1 MGPSV
6 HKRMISRV
14 GRHVWSTF
22 GIESTS
28 MHRSMLI
35 VSRLHQSSA
44 ATTEPQDLSWLDKSE
59 HQHRADQLHYE
70 RMAHVANR
78 ILQTKQVNGSGLQ
91 EARRALHYFA
101 GNRSRD
107 FVTEEDFGGLLW
119 QVVMEHGSDQSIQH
133 IMSTDDSPGGVLLN
147 LMEQYFFPFRGT
159 SSATKL
165 TTSRRGIQG
174 NKSELLLALKRA
186 SDVEKD
192 LQHLQQR
199 GLLKRDEYT
208 CNMTLTL
215 WSHRSLFLADFGS
228 RDLDNH
234 TIQETFGG
242 VSTVQNSLITMQ
254 HIIDTFMQGPVGAN
268 ASDMYNILISAW
280 TNSGLDDRIEKIQ
293 ELLTRLKTDF
303 SIEADII
310 ACNTILHAYS
320 QKTDTDSECVQ
331 KASQHFARMKD
342 IGKVDVVSYSTLI
355 LTYAKAGLLQRCEE
369 VLEEMEGSATATGI
383 YPNDICYNTLL
394 DAYSQAG
401 TVKAAQRAEALVEKM
416 TQLSISGVNTLA
428 APDRVSYTSVIKAWR
443 NSGSRSAAA
452 KAEAILLRC
461 QELSDMNSTS
471 KPDSVMINT
480 VLSVWARVS
489 EFNRGSAI
497 GAQGADHLLS
507 RMKDGTLTPPN
518 TISYNTVMHAW
529 SKSETPNSA
538 TRVLELLEEMRSS
551 GQRRCQPD
559 EHTYNAVLNA
569 LAKSRDGHA
578 IMLVEKFIEEMRSFG
593 IPPTV
598 IQYNTLM
605 DAIVASNA
613 VDGPTRVEG
622 ILRMM
627 EEEFKNGNSDLRPN
641 MHSYNIVMNAY
652 SKSNDPDA
660 PAKIERLQQQIPT
673 HFGSSIM
680 NLTTLVD
687 AHARA
692 GRANAAEKVLRTFL
706 KDPNMNVTTI
716 IFNIVINAH
725 ARSDHADSPLHAEA
739 LLSEMYAAYE
749 AGNANIKPDA
759 VTFSSVINCWS
770 RSNRI
775 GSAERAEAILNR
787 MTELTMNGHE
797 DLEPTSIAY
806 STTISAWAR
815 SGLDEGPAR
824 AKSILDRME
833 ENYKSCQNKAK
844 PSHYCY
850 NAVLNAISK
859 GSSTSKATDAVSMLE
874 RMKQAFRDGNH
885 DAKPTNTSYATV
897 LNACAFASGTAEEKL
912 ESFQIAS
919 RTFRELINT
928 DYCEPN
934 VVVYINFL
942 ACCGLLLPRGDYRTK
957 IACQIFRQC
966 YHEGMLHDK
975 VIDGLRRTVAPETYR
990 REMQEMTEYLKQAGH
1005 GRDRFYES
1013 R

>member
-1 MGPSV
+1 MRPFA
-6 HKRMISRV
+6 HKRMISRI
-14 GRHVWSTF
+14 GRHASSAF

-28 MHRSMLI
+28 LPKSTMI
-35 VSRLHQSSA
+35 VSRLQQISVA
-44 ATTEPQDLSWLDKSE
+44 ATEPQDLSWLDKSE
-59 HQHRADQLHYE
+59 HQHRADKLQYE
-70 RMAHVANR
+70 RMAHVAHR

-91 EARRALHYFA
+91 EARLAMHYFA

-107 FVTEEDFGGLLW
+107 FGTEEDFGGLLW
-119 QVVMEHGSDQSIQH
+119 QVIMEYGSDQSIQH
-133 IMSTDDSPGGVLLN
+133 ILATDDSPSGILLS
-147 LMEQYFFPFRGT
+147 LMEQYFIPFRGT

-186 SDVEKD
+186 SVIDRD

-199 GLLKRDEYT
+199 QLLKRDKYS

-215 WSHRSLFLADFGS
+215 WAHRSLFLADFGS
-228 RDLDNH
+228 RDLDKH
-234 TIQETFGG
+234 AIQDTFGG
-242 VSTVQNSLITMQ
+242 VSTVQSSLFTMQ
-254 HIIDTFMQGPVGAN
+254 HVIDTFLQDPVGLN

-280 TNSGLDDRIEKIQ
+280 TNSRLDNRMEKVQ
-293 ELLTRLKTDF
+293 EILTRLRTDF
-303 SIEADII
+303 SMEADIV
-310 ACNTILHAYS
+310 ALNSILHAYS
-320 QKTDTDSECVQ
+320 QQTGTDSECVQ
-331 KASQHFARMKD
+331 KASQHFERMKNM
-342 IGKVDVVSYSTLI
+342 GKVDVVSYSTLI
-355 LTYAKAGLLQRCEE
+355 LTYAKAGLLQQCEE
-369 VLEEMEGSATATGI
+369 VLEEMEGLATVTGI

-394 DAYSQAG
+394 DAYSQASS
-401 TVKAAQRAEALVEKM
+401 VKAAQRAEALVEKM
-416 TQLSISGVNTLA
+416 TQLSTAGVNRLA

-452 KAEAILLRC
+452 KAEGILLRC
-461 QELSDMNSTS
+461 QELSDGNSAS
-471 KPDSVMINT
+471 KPDSVMVNT

-489 EFNRGSAI
+489 EFNRGSAT
-497 GAQGADHLLS
+497 GAQGADRLLS
-507 RMKDGTLTPPN
+507 RMKDGTLTPPD
-518 TISYNTVMHAW
+518 TVSYNTVMHAW
-529 SKSETPNSA
+529 SKSETPNSV

-551 GQRRCQPD
+551 DQRKCQPD

-569 LAKSRDGHA
+569 LAKSRDGHP
-578 IMLVEKFIEEMRSFG
+578 ILLVEKFIEEMRRSG

-605 DAIVASNA
+605 DTIVTSNA
-613 VDGPTRVEG
+613 CDGPTRVEG

-627 EEEFKNGNSDLRPN
+627 EEEFKSGNSDLRPN
-641 MHSYNIVMNAY
+641 THSYNIVMNAY

-660 PAKIERLQQQIPT
+660 PAKIERLHQQIST
-673 HFGSSIM
+673 QFGSSVM
-680 NLTTLVD
+680 NLTTLID

-692 GRANAAEKVLRTFL
+692 GKANEAEKLLRNAL
-706 KDPNMNVTTI
+706 NDPKMNVTTI
-716 IFNIVINAH
+716 VFNIVINAH

-739 LLSEMYAAYE
+739 LLSEMYTAFE
-749 AGNANIKPDA
+749 AGNDSVKPDA

-770 RSNRI
+770 RSNLI

-787 MTELTMNGHE
+787 MTELSMSGHE
-797 DLEPTSIAY
+797 DLEPTATAY

-824 AKSILDRME
+824 AISILDRME
-833 ENYKSCQNKAK
+833 ENNNVCSNKAK

-859 GSSTSKATDAVSMLE
+859 GNSASKATDAVSMLE
-874 RMKQAFRDGNH
+874 RMKKAFRDGNQ
-885 DAKPTNTSYATV
+885 DARPTNTSYATV
-897 LNACAFASGTAEEKL
+897 LNACAFARGTAEEKL

-919 RTFRELINT
+919 RIFRELINT

-934 VVVYINFL
+934 VVVYVNFL
-942 ACCGLLLPRGDYRTK
+942 TCCGLLLPRGDYRTN

-975 VIDGLRRTVAPETYR
+975 VINGLRRTVAPETYH
-990 REMQEMTEYLKQAGH
+990 REMHEMTEYLKARKGS
-1005 GRDRFYES
+1005 DRFYKS